1 MSSSINFNNLKF
13 PHISGKKQ
21 KKEISFM
28 HCFHINISDFRNIQ
42 DAEYKKYLYSMYKF
56 VYLNMQN
63 NLISPESNTK
73 KYNKE
78 LYNALT
84 RPENG
89 NSSSFSINFVDPNE
103 KSQLDNF
110 LMRTNWNKNL
120 DKFAFV
126 YEGCQNDEKIFIGGK
141 KDLVLYY
148 CGLFPHVDY
157 CSKLRKQTSLDL
169 IDVRIKRVFDN
180 PEIADKIFDEFFK
193 SMDMMNESEKINRS
207 NEF

>member
-1 MSSSINFNNLKF
+1 MSSSINFNNFIF

-21 KKEISFM
+21 KKELSFM
-28 HCFHINISDFRNIQ
+28 YCFHINISDFRNVQ
-42 DAEYKKYLYSMYKF
+42 DSEYKKYLESMYKF

-89 NSSSFSINFVDPNE
+89 NSSSFRINFVDPNE
-103 KSQLDNF
+103 KRQLDNF
-110 LMRTNWNKNL
+110 LRRTNSNKNL
-120 DKFAFV
+120 DKFAYI

-141 KDLVLYY
+141 KDLVIYY

-169 IDVRIKRVFDN
+169 MDNRMKRVFDN
-180 PEIADKIFDEFFK
+180 PELADKIFDEVFK
-193 SMDMMNESEKINRS
+193 SLDLIDDS
-207 NEF
+207 NKKNGNKEF